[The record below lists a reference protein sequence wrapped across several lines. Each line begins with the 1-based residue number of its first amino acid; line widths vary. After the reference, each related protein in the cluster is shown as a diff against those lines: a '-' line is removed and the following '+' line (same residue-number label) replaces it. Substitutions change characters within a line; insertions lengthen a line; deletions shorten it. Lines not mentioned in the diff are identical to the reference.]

1 MKNLLIIYFFCILFI
16 NCFSQIKVI
25 QQIDIE
31 TDDKHG
37 SQYTLY
43 PLDNKGVISILESK
57 DYLRGGHKALI
68 INYLDTTL
76 QTIWQ
81 TKPVIKYEHTIA
93 HITNDRTSLYL
104 LIQKKI
110 TEYDV
115 LEIDIATGNYQLFK
129 IEDIVPLEI
138 TLFKVH
144 RKILYL
150 GGEVE
155 GRPAVL
161 WFNYLK
167 DKTPK
172 VLPQINQHR
181 AILKEICFSEDGEVV
196 SVLTKNSKQK
206 HPNIFIHNFSLEG
219 RLLNKIAFPEREEY
233 NFLTFRLW
241 TLNETEQWVIGTYA
255 HRNKDLAQGFYT
267 LLFADGESK
276 IERKYDFYELANFL
290 NYLENRKEKL
300 IEKAKDKHEKGKVKA
315 WDLHLLVNHLQLIGN
330 KLLLTGELYRPIN
343 QNNVNASNNK
353 NFNALL
359 QNRMRQEQFYYNV
372 LSSGVRNNIVNGL
385 NTMTYQYKEAFAVV
399 FDRKGN
405 LVWDNTMVYKD
416 LELPFLTFQTSF
428 ALTNDTL
435 VALHSDNEALKTKVM
450 LQSQTLQEVTTQKT
464 DTLFAKTKQ
473 LEQWNTSNQSWYN
486 QYFLL
491 SGIQRV
497 RFYDA
502 SKGASSKE
510 IFFISKVCWLP
521 KRKEKTIQ
529 ETPQEK

>member
-1 MKNLLIIYFFCILFI
+1 MKTLLIIYFFCILFT
-16 NCFSQIKVI
+16 NCFAQIKVA
-25 QQIDIE
+25 QQVDIDI
-31 TDDKHG
+31 DDKHG
-37 SQYTLY
+37 SQYMLY
-43 PLDNKGVISILESK
+43 PLDNKGVVSILESK
-57 DYLRGGHKALI
+57 DYLKGGHKALI
-68 INYLDTTL
+68 INFLDTAL
-76 QTIWQ
+76 QSIWE
-81 TKPVIKYEHTIA
+81 TKPVIQYEHNIA
-93 HITNDRTSLYL
+93 QMTNDKTSLYL
-104 LIQKKI
+104 LIQKKA

-144 RKILYL
+144 RKVLYL

-155 GRPAVL
+155 SRPAVL

-172 VLPQINQHR
+172 VLPQINQQK
-181 AILKEICFSEDGEVV
+181 ATLKEICFSEDGEVV

-233 NFLTFRLW
+233 SFLSFRLW

-255 HRNKDLAQGFYT
+255 HRNKDLAQGFYS
-267 LLFADGESK
+267 LYFVEGESK
-276 IERKYDFYELANFL
+276 VEKRYDFYELNNFL

-315 WDLHLLVNHLQLIGN
+315 WDLHLLVGNLQFVGN
-330 KLLLTGELYRPIN
+330 KLVLLGELYNPIT
-343 QNNVNASNNK
+343 QNNNHIPTGASNGRNT
-353 NFNALL
+353 NAILV
-359 QNRMRQEQFYYNV
+359 NRMRQFDYYPIA
-372 LSSGVRNNIVNGL
+372 SSSPSRTYNSNL
-385 NTMTYQYKEAFAVV
+385 NYRYRESFAVA

-405 LVWDNTMVYKD
+405 LVWDNTLVYKD
-416 LELPFLTFQTSF
+416 LEIPMLSFQTHF
-428 ALTNDTL
+428 TLTNDTL
-435 VALHSDNEALKTKVM
+435 VALHFDDDELKTKVM
-450 LQSQTLQEVTTQKT
+450 LQNQTLQATTSQKT
-464 DTLFAKTKQ
+464 DTLFTKNKQ
-473 LEQWNTSNQSWYN
+473 LEQWNTNNQSWYN

-497 RFYDA
+497 RMYDA
-502 SKGASSKE
+502 QKGAYSKE
-510 IFFISKVCWLP
+510 MFFIAKVCWLP
-521 KRKEKTIQ
+521 NRKEETTK

>member
-1 MKNLLIIYFFCILFI
+1 MKPLLIIYFFFILFS
-16 NCFSQIKVI
+16 NCFAQVKIV
-25 QQIDIE
+25 QHIDIE
-31 TDDKHG
+31 IDNKHG

-43 PLDNKGVISILESK
+43 PLDNKGVVSILESK
-57 DYLRGGHKALI
+57 DYLKGGHKSLI
-68 INYLDTTL
+68 INFLDTTL
-76 QTIWQ
+76 QPIWE
-81 TKPVIKYEHTIA
+81 TKPVIQYEHTIA
-93 HITNDRTSLYL
+93 QVTNDKSSLYL
-104 LIQKKI
+104 LIQKKA

-115 LEIDIATGNYQLFK
+115 LEIDITTGNYQLFK

-155 GRPAVL
+155 SRPAVL

-172 VLPQINQHR
+172 VLPQINQQK
-181 AILKEICFSEDGEVV
+181 ATLKEICFSEDGEVV

-267 LLFADGESK
+267 LFFADGESK
-276 IERKYDFYELANFL
+276 IEKRYDFYELSNFL

-300 IEKAKDKHEKGKVKA
+300 IEKAKDKHEKGKVKT
-315 WDLHLLVNHLQLIGN
+315 WDLHLLVSNLQLIGN
-330 KLLLTGELYRPIN
+330 KLVLLGELYRPIT
-343 QNNVNASNNK
+343 QSNSKAPFATKGNDGA
-353 NFNALL
+353 FA
-359 QNRMRQEQFYYNV
+359 NRMRQIDNLTLPPTLASRGYTSNLIY
-372 LSSGVRNNIVNGL
+372 R
-385 NTMTYQYKEAFAVV
+385 YKEAFAVA
-399 FDRKGN
+399 FDKKGN
-405 LVWDNTMVYKD
+405 LVWDNVLPYKD
-416 LELPFLTFQTSF
+416 LEISLLNFQTQF
-428 ALTNDTL
+428 TLHKDTL
-435 VALHSDNEALKTKVM
+435 VALHFDHDELKTKVM
-450 LQSQTLQEVTTQKT
+450 LQSQTVQEVTPQKT
-464 DTLFAKTKQ
+464 DTLFTKTKQ

-491 SGIQRV
+491 SGIQKVRV
-497 RFYDA
+497 YDA
-502 SKGASSKE
+502 TRGASSKE
-510 IFFISKVCWLP
+510 MFFISKVCWLP
-521 KRKEKTIQ
+521 NRKEETTK